1 MKKIVI
7 IGGMP
12 RSGTNLARRIIGSH
26 SKIAI
31 PTGEFKFFR
40 QLSNGKSVREILANP
55 RLKEWNVDFSDLY
68 AAQPAKVFIQTLTRY
83 AENVG
88 KEIPGEKTPQNEF
101 FFDLIKEWLKDFDIK
116 FVHLVRNPFDVM
128 ASIKHFQAVKNMNKY
143 KFQNFSEHIV
153 NWKRSV
159 SMGLARAYVDPQKY
173 FVLKYEDLASEPS
186 RMTSELCEFIGV
198 DFEEER
204 MLSMTNYEGHKD
216 NTSFPLNGDKQFR
229 PSQGIRK
236 PKSRKDH
243 LSRGEIIRICD
254 GCQELALAMGY
265 KESEFQTQPPETS
278 KGRFLTKL
286 KQWIRAHIFSRIS
299 TN

>member
-88 KEIPGEKTPQNEF
+88 KEIPGEKTPQN
-101 FFDLIKEWLKDFDIK
+101 DISSTGNARSQWA
-116 FVHLVRNPFDVM
+116 LPELM
-128 ASIKHFQAVKNMNKY
+128 SIPKNIL
-143 KFQNFSEHIV
+143 F
-153 NWKRSV
+153 
-159 SMGLARAYVDPQKY
+159 
-173 FVLKYEDLASEPS
+173 
-186 RMTSELCEFIGV
+186 
-198 DFEEER
+198 
-204 MLSMTNYEGHKD
+204 
-216 NTSFPLNGDKQFR
+216 
-229 PSQGIRK
+229 
-236 PKSRKDH
+236 
-243 LSRGEIIRICD
+243 
-254 GCQELALAMGY
+254 
-265 KESEFQTQPPETS
+265 
-278 KGRFLTKL
+278 
-286 KQWIRAHIFSRIS
+286 
-299 TN
+299 